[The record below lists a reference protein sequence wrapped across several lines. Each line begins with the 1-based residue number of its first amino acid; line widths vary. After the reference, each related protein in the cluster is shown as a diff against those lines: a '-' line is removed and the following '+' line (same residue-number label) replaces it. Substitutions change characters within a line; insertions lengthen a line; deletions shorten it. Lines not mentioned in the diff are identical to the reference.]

1 MGRGRLKHP
10 SLRLKT
16 TKKHQVF
23 YNLNV
28 IIKMRVKLA
37 MVEFMVKVIK
47 IHDENYSKLLN
58 ILHDLEKEKNER
70 VSFDEVISLLIAF
83 YIEKRKVLKETK

>member
-1 MGRGRLKHP
+1 
-10 SLRLKT
+10 
-16 TKKHQVF
+16 
-23 YNLNV
+23 
-28 IIKMRVKLA
+28 

-83 YIEKRKVLKETK
+83 YIGKRKVLKDTK

>member
-1 MGRGRLKHP
+1 
-10 SLRLKT
+10 
-16 TKKHQVF
+16 
-23 YNLNV
+23 
-28 IIKMRVKLA
+28 
-37 MVEFMVKVIK
+37 MVKVIK

-83 YIEKRKVLKETK
+83 YIGKRKVLKDTK